1 MRIWIKTDFWLGLIV
16 CGGGIFAYIE
26 SLKFDEWSGHY
37 PQFLSFIHILIGI
50 GLIFN
55 AVRAVADTSDSITL
69 CFAEVRGPL
78 IIALLLIGWVVLI
91 NIGVGYLF
99 SSFIMMPLT
108 LYALG
113 YHNLKRMALGA
124 LSISLSV
131 FVLFYVIFDVPLPIN
146 PILERLIG

>member
-37 PQFLSFIHILIGI
+37 PQFLSFIHIVIGI
-50 GLIFN
+50 GLIFK
-55 AVRAVADTSDSITL
+55 AIRAVADTPYSITHF
-69 CFAEVRGPL
+69 FAEVKGPL
-78 IIALLLIGWVVLI
+78 LIALLLIGWSVLI
-91 NIGVGYLF
+91 NVGVGYLF
-99 SSFIMMPLT
+99 SSFIMMPMT

-113 YHNLKRMALGA
+113 YHNFKRMALGA

-131 FVLFYVIFDVPLPIN
+131 FILFYVIFDVPLPVN
-146 PILERLIG
+146 PILERFIG